1 MDATDE
7 SARLKDT
14 MHRHR
19 TILLIE
25 DEADEALLIQRALAD
40 AGVKNPVQTARSSA
54 EALSLM
60 RGFGTS
66 ALPGLVLL
74 DVRVSGQNGLEVLR
88 WLREHPDVR
97 CNLVVVVL
105 IATAAEEEIRMA
117 YEMGAHSCLVKPVDY
132 EELVAALLRLKEY
145 WLNFNLLPGDL
156 S

>member
-1 MDATDE
+1 M
-7 SARLKDT
+7 
-14 MHRHR
+14 MHRRR

-25 DEADEALLIQRALAD
+25 NEADEALLIQRALAD
-40 AGVKNPVQTARSSA
+40 ARVKNPVQTVRSSS
-54 EALSLM
+54 EALSLL
-60 RGFGTS
+60 RGSGTN

-74 DVRVSGQNGLEVLR
+74 DVRVSGQHGLEVLR

-105 IATAAEEEIRMA
+105 SATADDEEIRIA
-117 YEMGAHSCLVKPVDY
+117 YQMGAHSCLVKPVDY
-132 EELVAALLRLKEY
+132 KELVAALLRLKEY